1 MNDKP
6 FLYYWLT
13 KDDKEKMIN
22 CKYSMCNYCKYKEIC
37 LDFLYIFTKELKNYK
52 RGLYG
57 SISNVLY
64 FYCYILRNVCYV
76 CFSSLR

>member
-37 LDFLYIFTKELKNYK
+37 FDFLYIFTKELKNYTK
-52 RGLYG
+52 R
-57 SISNVLY
+57 
-64 FYCYILRNVCYV
+64 
-76 CFSSLR
+76 